1 VTEAEVP
8 EAEAPEAEAE
18 VTAEA
23 EAPEAEAPEA
33 EAEVT
38 EAETEVTAEAPQ
50 SEAAAAT
57 AEAAATDT
65 TEAAAA
71 TAEAVAA
78 EEPEAAGASFT
89 PVEDEETDDSR
100 PQRMKDLEV
109 GLELDGRVTSIAL
122 YGIFVDVG
130 VGRDGLVHISEMSDT
145 RINSPSDMV
154 QIGDT
159 VHVRIKGLDH
169 DARRISL
176 TMRAQRE
183 TSDNEERRSRKR
195 PEIDRDTLANYN
207 VGDTVEGTITGLS
220 SFGAFVDIGV
230 GKDGLVHISE
240 LAEGRIEKPED
251 AVQVG
256 ETHIF
261 KLLEIDPEG
270 SRISLSLRR
279 AIRAQ
284 KMRELEP
291 GQMFEGRV
299 SGLAAF
305 GAFVDIGVGRDGL
318 VHISQL
324 SEDRIEKVEDVVK
337 VGDPVNV
344 RVLEVDP
351 QSKRISLTMRP
362 EPSPEETEEELE
374 ANTVPS
380 STTEDTASSE
390 SAQVYTTA
398 TANASRERDEQARRE
413 SRRQSGG
420 GQRGGRGGRGGAR
433 QASQPSSELYTTVED
448 NDDEFTGN
456 ATLEDLVSK
465 FGGSKKEKN
474 RRRGSD
480 NDEDTDEDMD
490 EADIDA
496 RKRQR
501 DAIRRTLKR
510 QNADDE

>member
-1 VTEAEVP
+1 
-8 EAEAPEAEAE
+8 
-18 VTAEA
+18 
-23 EAPEAEAPEA
+23 
-33 EAEVT
+33 
-38 EAETEVTAEAPQ
+38 
-50 SEAAAAT
+50 
-57 AEAAATDT
+57 
-65 TEAAAA
+65 
-71 TAEAVAA
+71 
-78 EEPEAAGASFT
+78 
-89 PVEDEETDDSR
+89 
-100 PQRMKDLEV
+100 
-109 GLELDGRVTSIAL
+109 
-122 YGIFVDVG
+122 
-130 VGRDGLVHISEMSDT
+130 
-145 RINSPSDMV
+145 
-154 QIGDT
+154 
-159 VHVRIKGLDH
+159 
-169 DARRISL
+169 
-176 TMRAQRE
+176 
-183 TSDNEERRSRKR
+183 
-195 PEIDRDTLANYN
+195 
-207 VGDTVEGTITGLS
+207 
-220 SFGAFVDIGV
+220 
-230 GKDGLVHISE
+230 
-240 LAEGRIEKPED
+240 
-251 AVQVG
+251 
-256 ETHIF
+256 
-261 KLLEIDPEG
+261 
-270 SRISLSLRR
+270 
-279 AIRAQ
+279 
-284 KMRELEP
+284 MRELEP